1 MAETLFQRIRSS
13 PVSAKVERMQSSRIL
28 AFALVVLATT
38 VPSSAKKTPATGILA
53 ASVGDSVVLVE
64 PASGRMVE
72 FETGPI
78 GWLFPGP
85 GGVLFA
91 PYVINSR
98 TSVISVQSLAVVD
111 RLDGLTMPHFGG
123 SPDRYVA
130 ITDDVVLASYPDRA
144 IMKRIPAKISHPWQ
158 VIVAPDDAAML
169 VLERLPDGSTGIH
182 MTTVNLITRQV
193 VYRRPLTGDIRHMS
207 LSPQLGLLALADA
220 ASDQVF
226 LVEPA
231 TLSLVA
237 SRPTDGHP
245 LDVIF
250 TSGGKTLA
258 TAVDSGDGTG
268 ILDLAQFKSGKKGL
282 RLDKEFSIPLAAAP
296 VRIDSSPDGAHVA
309 IALEGGAVTIID
321 VSARAIVTTV
331 ELPGTPRDLRWLDPT
346 REGPMVPAWSDGEA
360 PPDFGTFIPKVNDDT
375 SSGLEEPSWIKPP
388 N

>member
-1 MAETLFQRIRSS
+1 MQTPRI
-13 PVSAKVERMQSSRIL
+13 VAI
-28 AFALVVLATT
+28 ALLVLATT
-38 VPSSAKKTPATGILA
+38 VPCSAKKRAPVGILA

-64 PASGRMVE
+64 PGGSGRTAE
-72 FETGPI
+72 FDTGPV

-85 GGVLFA
+85 GGILFA
-91 PYVINSR
+91 PDVINAR
-98 TSVISVQSLAVVD
+98 TTVISLRSLAVVD

-220 ASDQVF
+220 ASDQVY

-231 TLSLVA
+231 TLSLMA
-237 SRPTDGHP
+237 SRPTDGRP

-250 TSGGKTLA
+250 TSGGKILA
-258 TAVDSGDGTG
+258 TAVESGDGAG
-268 ILDLAQFKSGKKGL
+268 LLDLAQFKSGKKGL
-282 RLDKEFSIPLAAAP
+282 KLDKEFSIPLAAAP

-309 IALEGGAVTIID
+309 IALEGGAITIID
-321 VSARAIVTTV
+321 VNTRAIVTTA

-346 REGPMVPAWSDGEA
+346 REGPMVPAWTDGEA
-360 PPDFGTFIPKVNDDT
+360 PPDFGTFIPKVKDDK

>member
-1 MAETLFQRIRSS
+1 LNPA
-13 PVSAKVERMQSSRIL
+13 SAKVEHMQALRIV
-28 AFALVVLATT
+28 AVALLVLATT
-38 VPSSAKKTPATGILA
+38 VLCSAKQKVPVGILA
-53 ASVGDSVVLVE
+53 ASVGDSVFLVE
-64 PASGRMVE
+64 PGGSGRTVE
-72 FETGPI
+72 FDTGPV

-85 GGVLFA
+85 GGILFA
-91 PYVINSR
+91 PDVINAR
-98 TSVISVQSLAVVD
+98 TTVISLLSLAVVD

-220 ASDQVF
+220 ASNQVY

-231 TLSLVA
+231 TLSLMA
-237 SRPTDGHP
+237 SRPTDGRP

-250 TSGGKTLA
+250 TSGGKILA
-258 TAVDSGDGTG
+258 TAVDSGDGAG
-268 ILDLAQFKSGKKGL
+268 VLDLAQFKSGKKGL
-282 RLDKEFSIPLAAAP
+282 KLDKEFSIPLAAAP

-309 IALEGGAVTIID
+309 IALEGGAITIID
-321 VSARAIVTTV
+321 VNTRAIVATA
-331 ELPGTPRDLRWLDPT
+331 ELPGTPRDLRWCDPLS
-346 REGPMVPAWSDGEA
+346 EGPMVPAWTDGEA
-360 PPDFGTFIPKVNDDT
+360 PPDFGTFIPKVKDDK